1 MSGAVGTLSR
11 QWIPMPGGSC
21 DVRMGED
28 ALGQASKLF
37 KSSVG
42 TPRMCVA
49 VVREDEDA
57 DLIEELRRELVDAS
71 FEVTLHEV
79 ERGDA
84 RTLDQATRLFSTF
97 ASTHATADDLCCALG
112 DADVL
117 SLAAY
122 VSGAWCGGMSLVA
135 IPTDEVALL
144 EGAFAPRG
152 LAVQGQDNMIA
163 VRPHARHVL
172 LDYGL
177 SLSAFDSEAACY
189 ARTLSVAAAMCGSE
203 RVFSELWDRAD
214 LMVSGDEDAL
224 TKQLMATAKA
234 RGQALSSTAAAI
246 RQSVDYGHDIARA
259 IARVAPKELPA
270 SMLVAEGMRFAARL
284 AVGMEKLKLDDMLA
298 QDELLQT
305 FGIGMVQCNVEPGK
319 LVEAL
324 KQERFQ
330 RTNRFMLLVPLAI
343 GRVRLTSVDDD
354 LLLEHASAWCA
365 AHAVANEQ

>member
-21 DVRMGED
+21 DVRMGVD
-28 ALGQASKLF
+28 ALGQASKIF
-37 KSSVG
+37 RSSVG
-42 TPRMCVA
+42 TPRKCVA

-57 DLIEELRRELVDAS
+57 DLVEELRRELVDAS
-71 FEVTLHEV
+71 FEVTLHV
-79 ERGDA
+79 VKKGDV
-84 RTLDQATRLFSTF
+84 RTLEQATCLFDTL
-97 ASTHATADDLCCALG
+97 ASAHATADDLCCVLG

-122 VSGAWCGGMSLVA
+122 VSGTWCGGMSLVA
-135 IPTDEVALL
+135 IPTSEIALL
-144 EGAFAPRG
+144 EGAFAPKG
-152 LAVQGQDNMIA
+152 LLVQGHDNMIA

-177 SLSAFDSEAACY
+177 CLSAFESETACY
-189 ARTLSVAAAMCGSE
+189 ARTLAVAAAMCGSE
-203 RVFSELWDRAD
+203 RIFSELWDRAD
-214 LMVSGDEDAL
+214 LLMMGDDDAL
-224 TKQLMATAKA
+224 CKQLMATAKA

-246 RQSVDYGHDIARA
+246 RQSVDYGHDVARA
-259 IARVAPKELPA
+259 IARVAPHELPA
-270 SMLVAEGMRFAARL
+270 SVLLAEGMRFAARL

-305 FGIGMVQCNVEPGK
+305 FGIGMAHCTIEPHA

-324 KQERFQ
+324 KQERYL

-354 LLLEHASAWCA
+354 LLMEHVSAWCA
-365 AHAVANEQ
+365 AHERADEQ